1 MPIYQQKLEEWVQIF
16 KDHIQKVGPETHV
29 TDEEGYK
36 FHTVDHFLN
45 HFDIEAFDL
54 AAMLDVAIPNNNLVV
69 GSMYYPKKMLL
80 IFAREKGEE
89 VRAILKN
96 LFDESKSVSERLT
109 ESESAFNDIQDRWN
123 IEKNE
128 TAHSYHSLRFL
139 SLLLALRYPDKY
151 NPLKPSEWR
160 VFVKFLEDDFRMP
173 KRLTA
178 GEQYELYTPYIE
190 ALRAYIQTQPSIQE
204 LKHKLTAGLSF
215 NDDESRW
222 MTQNIIYVTARAYA
236 ERMAESSV
244 RVEKEVYTAEENQEV
259 LVEESDTGFFAY
271 EAHLEQ
277 YIVKN
282 WNKINFGEEL
292 RIFIDDGGSEGE
304 QYTTDVGIIDIL
316 ALDKDD
322 NYVVIE
328 LKRAESG
335 YKVVGQVLNYMGWV
349 REKMAEEEGKT
360 VRGMIVV
367 GKADKT
373 LRSALKPVSDII
385 SLKEYRTQLDLVDP
399 T

>member
-1 MPIYQQKLEEWVQIF
+1 MPINHQKLEEWVQIF
-16 KDHIQKVGPETHV
+16 KDHIQKIGPETHV

-54 AAMLDVAIPNNNLVV
+54 AAMLDMAIPNNNLVV

-80 IFAREKGEE
+80 IFAREKAEE

-96 LFDESKSVSERLT
+96 LYDDTRPVSERLT
-109 ESESAFNDIQDRWN
+109 ETESAFNAIQDRWN
-123 IEKNE
+123 LERGE
-128 TAHSYHSLRFL
+128 TAHSYLTLRFL

-160 VFVKFLEDDFRMP
+160 VYVKFLEESFAMP

-190 ALRAYIQTQPSIQE
+190 ELRSYIKNQPSIQE

-222 MTQNIIYVTARAYA
+222 MTQNVIYVTARIYA

-244 RVEKEVYTAEENQEV
+244 RVEKEVYTAEENEEV
-259 LVEESDTGFFAY
+259 LAEESDTGFFAY

-292 RIFIDDGGSEGE
+292 KIFIDEGGSEGE

-316 ALDKDD
+316 AKDKDD

-373 LRSALKPVSDII
+373 LLSALKPVSGII
-385 SLKEYRTQLDLVDP
+385 SLKEYRTQLDLIDP

>member
-1 MPIYQQKLEEWVQIF
+1 MFTDHVQKI
-16 KDHIQKVGPETHV
+16 GPENHV

-36 FHTVDHFLN
+36 FHTVDHFLH

-54 AAMLDVAIPNNNLVV
+54 AAMLDSAIPNNNLVV

-80 IFAREKGEE
+80 IFAREYPEE
-89 VRAILKN
+89 VRVVLKN
-96 LFDESKSVSERLT
+96 LYDETKSVADRLT
-109 ESESAFNDIQDRWN
+109 ETEAAFDAIQARWN
-123 IEKNE
+123 SERGE
-128 TAHSYHSLRFL
+128 TAHSYLSLRFL
-139 SLLLALRYPDKY
+139 SLLLALRYPDKH

-160 VFVKFLEDDFRMP
+160 VYVKFLEESFSMP

-178 GEQYELYTPYIE
+178 GQQYELYTPYIE
-190 ALRAYIQTQPSIQE
+190 ALRSYIKNLPALQD
-204 LKHKLTAGLSF
+204 LKRKLTNGLSF

-222 MTQNIIYVTARAYA
+222 LTQNVIYVTARNYA
-236 ERMAESSV
+236 EKMAENYV
-244 RVEKEVYTAEENQEV
+244 PVEKEVYTPEENNEV
-259 LVEESDTGFFAY
+259 LNEENDTGFFAY

-282 WNKINFGEEL
+282 WNKINFGEDL
-292 RIFIDDGGSEGE
+292 KIYIDEGGSEGE

-316 ALDKDD
+316 ATDKDG

-349 REKMAEEEGKT
+349 REKLAEEEGKT

-373 LRSALKPVSDII
+373 LRSALKPVSNIV

-399 T
+399 A